1 MKKLALTIALLL
13 GLTMTTFADGGLFKR
28 GYNAEN
34 GQASGYIYFGA
45 KAEGDN
51 AGSPA
56 MPLLPQH
63 GEDTNQ
69 PAPLGSWANAAER
82 NKLKP
87 NASENIRKRIGYIRV
102 SSVRE

>member
-1 MKKLALTIALLL
+1 MKKLTITIVILL

-34 GQASGYIYFGA
+34 GASGYNYFGA

-56 MPLLPQH
+56 MPMLPQH

-69 PAPLGSWANAAER
+69 PAPLGSGIVLLAALGGAYLVG
-82 NKLKP
+82 K
-87 NASENIRKRIGYIRV
+87 KR
-102 SSVRE
+102 REE

>member
-1 MKKLALTIALLL
+1 MKKTIITLTLTLIL
-13 GLTMTTFADGGLFKR
+13 GLTMTTFADGGLFNR
-28 GYNAEN
+28 GYNAKN
-34 GQASGYIYFGA
+34 GASGYNYFGA

-69 PAPLGSWANAAER
+69 PAPLGSGIAILLGLGTAYLLG
-82 NKLKP
+82 KKP
-87 NASENIRKRIGYIRV
+87 KEK
-102 SSVRE
+102 

>member
-1 MKKLALTIALLL
+1 MKKLALTIALIL

-34 GQASGYIYFGA
+34 GASGYNYFGA
-45 KAEGDN
+45 KVEDDN

-63 GEDTNQ
+63 GVDTNQ
-69 PAPLGSWANAAER
+69 PAPLGSGIALLAA
-82 NKLKP
+82 LGG
-87 NASENIRKRIGYIRV
+87 AYLVGKRR
-102 SSVRE
+102 REE

>member
-1 MKKLALTIALLL
+1 MKKTILTIVLIL

-34 GQASGYIYFGA
+34 GASGYNYFGA
-45 KAEGDN
+45 KVEDDN

-69 PAPLGSWANAAER
+69 PAPLGSGIVMLASLGAAYLVGKNAR
-82 NKLKP
+82 KNK
-87 NASENIRKRIGYIRV
+87 
-102 SSVRE
+102 

>member
-1 MKKLALTIALLL
+1 MKKLALTIALIL

-34 GQASGYIYFGA
+34 GASGYNYFGA
-45 KAEGDN
+45 KVEDDN

-69 PAPLGSWANAAER
+69 PAPLGSGIALLAA
-82 NKLKP
+82 LGG
-87 NASENIRKRIGYIRV
+87 AYLVGKRR
-102 SSVRE
+102 REE

>member
-1 MKKLALTIALLL
+1 MKKLALTIALIL
-13 GLTMTTFADGGLFKR
+13 GITMTTFADGGLFKR

-34 GQASGYIYFGA
+34 GASGYNYFGA

-63 GEDTNQ
+63 GVDTNQ
-69 PAPLGSWANAAER
+69 PAPLGSGIALLAA
-82 NKLKP
+82 LGG
-87 NASENIRKRIGYIRV
+87 AYLVGKRR
-102 SSVRE
+102 REE

>member
-69 PAPLGSWANAAER
+69 PAPLGSGIALLAA
-82 NKLKP
+82 LGG
-87 NASENIRKRIGYIRV
+87 AYLVGKRR
-102 SSVRE
+102 REE